1 MSSKVLQIIEGGES
15 SMATILKGKLL
26 VKDPRHKRED
36 GDSSIPNAYDYANV
50 QSKKIKKERKGG
62 K

>member
-1 MSSKVLQIIEGGES
+1 
-15 SMATILKGKLL
+15 MATILKGKVL

>member
-1 MSSKVLQIIEGGES
+1 MSSKALEIRRRKT

-36 GDSSIPNAYDYANV
+36 GDNSIPNAYDYAGDRNKRV
-50 QSKKIKKERKGG
+50 KKERKGG